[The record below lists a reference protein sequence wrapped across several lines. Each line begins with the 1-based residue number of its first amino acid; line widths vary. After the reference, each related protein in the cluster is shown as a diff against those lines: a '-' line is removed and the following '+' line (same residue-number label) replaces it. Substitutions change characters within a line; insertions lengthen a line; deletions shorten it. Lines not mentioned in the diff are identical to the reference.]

1 MISLCSALSRSE
13 VHSVVPSLRETLVLD
28 SRMSEEIHL
37 IGTKWVVLGIEKN
50 KIITENKASSRAFG
64 CSRVTM
70 L

>member
-1 MISLCSALSRSE
+1 M
-13 VHSVVPSLRETLVLD
+13 VPSFRETLVLD
-28 SRMSEEIHL
+28 GRMSEEVHL
-37 IGTKWVVLGIEKN
+37 IGTKQIVFGIEKN